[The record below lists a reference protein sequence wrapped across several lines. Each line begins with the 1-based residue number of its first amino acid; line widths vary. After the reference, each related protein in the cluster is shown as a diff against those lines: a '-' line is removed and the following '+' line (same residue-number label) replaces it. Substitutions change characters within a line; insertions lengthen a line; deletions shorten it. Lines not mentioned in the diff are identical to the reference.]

1 MHLDNVLRER
11 LQNSDKQEAIDLY
24 YELLSSGHS
33 VGEILE
39 SLAIF
44 SANPSTV
51 I

>member
-33 VGEILE
+33 VGEILNALDRY
-39 SLAIF
+39 SVQIRAQ
-44 SANPSTV
+44 
-51 I
+51 